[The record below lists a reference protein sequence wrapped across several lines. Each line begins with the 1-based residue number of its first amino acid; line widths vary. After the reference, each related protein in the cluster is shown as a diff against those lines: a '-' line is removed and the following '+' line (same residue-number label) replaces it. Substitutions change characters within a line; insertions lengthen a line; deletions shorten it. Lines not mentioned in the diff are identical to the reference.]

1 MFLNVGHLTVSQNTS
16 FFKEERTITYEK
28 LNELY
33 KFVKYKEVA
42 DEIIRLDSIQMDY
55 LEDVISSMRD
65 KESFYETEIKLLNE
79 RINIKDKQV
88 NNREYVISVLEE
100 NLSKEQKVKWKYGF
114 WGVVGGIV
122 AGVLIGF
129 GF

>member
-1 MFLNVGHLTVSQNTS
+1 
-16 FFKEERTITYEK
+16 
-28 LNELY
+28 
-33 KFVKYKEVA
+33 
-42 DEIIRLDSIQMDY
+42 
-55 LEDVISSMRD
+55 MRD

-79 RINIKDKQV
+79 QINIKDKQV